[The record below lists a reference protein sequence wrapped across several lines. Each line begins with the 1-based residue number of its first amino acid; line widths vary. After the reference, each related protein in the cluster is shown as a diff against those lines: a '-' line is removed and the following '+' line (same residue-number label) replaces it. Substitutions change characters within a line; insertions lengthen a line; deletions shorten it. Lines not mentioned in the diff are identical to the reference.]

1 MNYRFEW
8 DDGKERINIRK
19 HGIDFTMASTVF
31 LDPLHQMVQDR
42 IEGGEWQWQT
52 IGIVKGQVVVLV
64 AHTVVE
70 TDTMTCIRIISARH
84 ATKKEQEYYH
94 GRTYH

>member
-19 HGIDFTMASTVF
+19 HSIDFTMASTVF

-42 IEGGEWQWQT
+42 IEGGEWRWQT
-52 IGIVKGQVVVLV
+52 IGIVKG
-64 AHTVVE
+64 
-70 TDTMTCIRIISARH
+70 
-84 ATKKEQEYYH
+84 
-94 GRTYH
+94 

>member
-8 DDGKERINIRK
+8 DDGKERINIGK

-42 IEGGEWQWQT
+42 IEGGEWRWQT
-52 IGIVKGQVVVLV
+52 IGVLK
-64 AHTVVE
+64 
-70 TDTMTCIRIISARH
+70 DKSLFWLLIPL
-84 ATKKEQEYYH
+84 
-94 GRTYH
+94 